1 MVYHGTYRDGK
12 IELDGDAALPE
23 GVRVR
28 VEAEDRPSEDRGT
41 SPPGEGE
48 GGETL
53 LEHLG
58 SWVGAI
64 KGGPADGAAQHDH
77 YIYGTPKR

>member
-28 VEAEDRPSEDRGT
+28 VEAEDATASARHPRDDE
-41 SPPGEGE
+41 
-48 GGETL
+48 ETL
-53 LEHLG
+53 TSGQRMLKVSG
-58 SWVGAI
+58 I
-64 KGGPADGAAQHDH
+64 GGREAPTDLAAQVDH
-77 YIYGTPKR
+77 YLYGTPKR